1 MWGQNKKVNNERLY
15 ALLGV
20 SKDASDAELKKSYH
34 RLARDLHPD
43 KNKGDEERL
52 KKFQE
57 VSHAYE
63 ILSNKEKRKLYDQ
76 HGEEA
81 LNQGRP
87 TSQSSIFEHF
97 FGGGG
102 GQSGPEQAEDV
113 AVPLEVSLE
122 DLYNGAKKSVTFS
135 RYAICTPCEGN
146 GSTDPNAKK
155 SCVTCHGRGVRLV
168 KIQMPFGVFQQQQ
181 ECDKCDGKG
190 EVIDPKF
197 LCKTCNGR
205 RLREEKKTLPVE
217 IDRGMKDGHKI
228 KCSHEGHQHPDVL
241 PGDLIVVLRTRE
253 PDNFRRRHNDLI
265 YKKEITLHEALFGHE
280 FLFTHL
286 DGRTLVVKTPPG
298 GDVIEEG
305 DIRVIPNEGMPVHGN
320 PFLKGYLF
328 IHYSVVWPK
337 NGSLNAAQVNLLKKA
352 LPAPPVPKLP
362 KEYEEHV
369 ASPYKE
375 SDDRGSS
382 RPYYDDD
389 DDDDD
394 YDGAQQSTSC
404 VHQ

>member
-1 MWGQNKKVNNERLY
+1 
-15 ALLGV
+15 
-20 SKDASDAELKKSYH
+20 
-34 RLARDLHPD
+34 
-43 KNKGDEERL
+43 
-52 KKFQE
+52 

-63 ILSNKEKRKLYDQ
+63 ILSNKEKRKLYDL

-81 LNQGRP
+81 VNQGRP

-102 GQSGPEQAEDV
+102 GGTSGPEQAEDV
-113 AVPLEVSLE
+113 AVALEVSLE
-122 DLYNGAKKSVTFS
+122 ELYNGSKKSVTFS
-135 RYAICTPCEGN
+135 RYAICEPCGGK
-146 GSTDPNAKK
+146 GSSDPKATK
-155 SCVTCHGRGVRLV
+155 SCTTCQGRGVRFV

-197 LCKTCNGR
+197 LCKSCNGR
-205 RLREEKKTLPVE
+205 KLRQEKKTLSVE

-228 KCSHEGHQHPDVL
+228 KVSGEGHQHPDVL
-241 PGDLIVVLRTRE
+241 PGDLIVVLRTVE
-253 PDNFRRRHNDLI
+253 PENFRRRHNDLI
-265 YKKEITLHEALFGHE
+265 YRKEINLAEALFGHE

-286 DGRTLVVKTPPG
+286 DGRTILIKTPPG
-298 GDVIEEG
+298 EVIEEG
-305 DIRVIPNEGMPVHGN
+305 DIRAVPNEGMPVHGN

-337 NGSLNAAQVNLLKKA
+337 KGSLTKEQIELLTKA
-352 LPAPPVPKLP
+352 LPAAPAPKLP
-362 KEYEEHV
+362 AEYEVYVAEPYNESSDEH
-369 ASPYKE
+369 
-375 SDDRGSS
+375 DRRHQHQYQSS
-382 RPYYDDD
+382 SYYDD

-394 YDGAQQSTSC
+394 YDGAHQSTSC